1 MKAVVVAGTHSGCGK
16 TTVALALMAALK
28 ARGLLVQPFKV
39 GPDFIDPGHHAAV
52 TGRAS
57 DNLDGWMCGRSEVE
71 DIFARA
77 AAGAD
82 VAVIEGVMGLFD
94 GFSGRGEAGSTA
106 EIAAWLGL
114 PVLLVIDARSMARSA
129 AALALGFTRLD
140 PGLTFAGLLCNR
152 VGSDNH
158 RDILRE
164 ALGSVPDLPPAWFL
178 PRREELGL
186 PSRHLGLVTAEEHR
200 LEPAAIAGLA
210 AWIEAA
216 VDVGALLERLPDVAP
231 AACDAA
237 PPAPV
242 AARIGLARDAAFSF
256 YYPENLRRLAV
267 AGAELVPFSPLADK
281 RLPPDLDGL
290 YLGGGYP
297 EVHALALANNASLR
311 KDVRRFVA
319 SGRPVLAECGGF
331 MYLMEGITN
340 AHGQLCPMVGAF
352 PFRARLCERFA
363 ALGYR
368 QVTLA
373 ADSFLGPAGTIARGH
388 EFHYSAIDGQAPA
401 GEVYEVAD
409 RRGPRP
415 GLDGYRTGQTLASYV
430 HLHFASNPDLAPRFV
445 AACREAR
452 QGRGQ
457 P

>member
-16 TTVALALMAALK
+16 TTASLALMAALR
-28 ARGLLVQPFKV
+28 ARGLCVQAFKV
-39 GPDFIDPGHHAAV
+39 GPDFIDPGHHAAI

-77 AAGAD
+77 SAGAD
-82 VAVIEGVMGLFD
+82 VAVVEGVMGLFD
-94 GFSGRGEAGSTA
+94 GFSGRTEAGSTA
-106 EIAAWLGL
+106 EIAKWLGL

-129 AALALGFTRLD
+129 AAVALGFASLD
-140 PGLTFAGLLCNR
+140 PTLKLAGLVLNR

-158 RDILRE
+158 KEILAE
-164 ALGSVPDLPPAWFL
+164 ALAGVPGLPPAWFL
-178 PRREELGL
+178 PRSDDLAL
-186 PSRHLGLVTAEEHR
+186 PSRHLGLVTAGEHALGPADVNR
-200 LEPAAIAGLA
+200 LATWLTTAVDCDALLASLPESGLA
-210 AWIEAA
+210 CPA
-216 VDVGALLERLPDVAP
+216 DPPPVAP
-231 AACDAA
+231 
-237 PPAPV
+237 V
-242 AARIGLARDAAFSF
+242 VRLGLARDAAFCF
-256 YYPENLRRLAV
+256 YYPENLRRLAA
-267 AGAELVPFSPLADK
+267 AGAELVSFSPMAD
-281 RLPPDLDGL
+281 RHLPPHLDGL

-331 MYLMEGITN
+331 MYLMEGIVN

-368 QVTLA
+368 QLTLA
-373 ADSFLGPAGTIARGH
+373 ADTFLGPAGTMARGH
-388 EFHYSAIDGQAPA
+388 EFHYSVIDGQAPA
-401 GEVYEVAD
+401 GELYELAD

-415 GLDGYRTGQTLASYV
+415 GLDGYRAGNTLASYV
-430 HLHFASNPDLAPRFV
+430 HLHFGSNPDLAPRFV
-445 AACREAR
+445 AACLDAR
-452 QGRGQ
+452 AKA
-457 P
+457 